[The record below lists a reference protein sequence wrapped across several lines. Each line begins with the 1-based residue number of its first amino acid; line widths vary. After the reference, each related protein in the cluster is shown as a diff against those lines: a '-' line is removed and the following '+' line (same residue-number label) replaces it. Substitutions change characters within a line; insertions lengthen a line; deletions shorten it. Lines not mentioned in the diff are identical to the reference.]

1 MQENLKTKKFVYT
14 AILLAI
20 MFMLYLTPLGFLQIG
35 PFAITTMHIPVI
47 VGSIILGYKRGAFLG
62 LVFGL
67 LSMYRA
73 TVLISPTSFVFSPF
87 IPAPGSEQ
95 GSLWALVVAILPRIL
110 VGVTPALVIALFPKT
125 NLKRT
130 VGYGL
135 AGLIGSLTN
144 TVFVLGLMGT
154 IFGQQLGYDSFQAVL
169 LLIGGVIASN
179 GIVEMLVAMFVTASL
194 ANVFL
199 IVDKRLVNPTTL

>member
-1 MQENLKTKKFVYT
+1 MGTCRSDFT
-14 AILLAI
+14 AD
-20 MFMLYLTPLGFLQIG
+20 
-35 PFAITTMHIPVI
+35 
-47 VGSIILGYKRGAFLG
+47 
-62 LVFGL
+62 
-67 LSMYRA
+67 
-73 TVLISPTSFVFSPF
+73 FS
-87 IPAPGSEQ
+87 G
-95 GSLWALVVAILPRIL
+95 GD
-110 VGVTPALVIALFPKT
+110 VIALFPKT

-144 TVFVLGLMGT
+144 TVFVLSLMGT